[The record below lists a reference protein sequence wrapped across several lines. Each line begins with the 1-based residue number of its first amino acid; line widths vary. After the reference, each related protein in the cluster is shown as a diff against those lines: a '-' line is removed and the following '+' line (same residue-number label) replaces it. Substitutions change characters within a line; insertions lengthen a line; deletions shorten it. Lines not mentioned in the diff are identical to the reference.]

1 MEATHQA
8 INNPSMNKMAR
19 SVTISSKT
27 IWLSLVVSILL
38 IGSFMGGIIY
48 QKNTQPTFLNSSA
61 KLNNL
66 SRNTDKRKIK
76 KKLVFTGQISSISA
90 NQITVTNQKS
100 KKQKIYS
107 LTPKSIVYQAK
118 KKVSQASLAQNQNVK
133 IFSSRGRK
141 QIIQRIV
148 IL

>member
-48 QKNTQPTFLNSSA
+48 QKNSQPTFLNSSA
-61 KLNNL
+61 KPNNL
-66 SRNTDKRKIK
+66 SRNTDKRKFK
-76 KKLVFTGQISSISA
+76 KKFVFTGQISSISA

>member
-48 QKNTQPTFLNSSA
+48 QKNSQPTFLNSSA

>member
-66 SRNTDKRKIK
+66 SRNTDKRKFK
-76 KKLVFTGQISSISA
+76 KKFVFTGQISSISA

>member
-48 QKNTQPTFLNSSA
+48 QKNSQPTFLNSSA

-66 SRNTDKRKIK
+66 SRNTDKRKFK
-76 KKLVFTGQISSISA
+76 KKFVFTGQISSISA